1 MYSTR
6 PNTVSLALARDNR
19 PAIKSGRGSD
29 FNFAACGTDAFTAT
43 ASNNLTDARWRIC
56 GIGSDAEQ
64 IESGVTKLI
73 TFFPPSLSL
82 SFAHPIVHQFC
93 PFSSLPFHRF
103 SILQHRFPLLRWF
116 RFRTIRSAV
125 SSTPLQVKR
134 CNRSVSS
141 RTSLV

>member
-6 PNTVSLALARDNR
+6 PNTVSLTSARDNR

-93 PFSSLPFHRF
+93 PFSSL
-103 SILQHRFPLLRWF
+103 F
-116 RFRTIRSAV
+116 RFAV
-125 SSTPLQVKR
+125 SLS
-134 CNRSVSS
+134 CNVVSRFYADS
-141 RTSLV
+141 ALERFDRPSPRRLCKSNVVIEVCPVERL